1 MFLWWILPDDICGVL
16 DDSCDMLD
24 SISDIPI
31 EVFAQ

>member
-1 MFLWWILPDDICGVL
+1 MIFADVCGIL